1 MFGLLARKRKA
12 TQMNRT
18 KHYPVPPYRVQ
29 KLLGRV
35 KAGQVWGTVKKARPA
50 VAERIA
56 ILRRTDGEI
65 IRLVR

>member
-1 MFGLLARKRKA
+1 
-12 TQMNRT
+12 MNRT